1 MLVRH
6 VEDERDTAR
15 RRAEDL
21 RALLD
26 RVLAEVE
33 DLPPD
38 LREAITKISAAS
50 KARSFVQSARG
61 VDQRVDNRL
70 LGDIHTTAG
79 LGQHQPPVLVAD
91 GVEIPKRN
99 HHAAE
104 LNQFCEQIG
113 YPYFG
118 RDGHRPAVRVVP
130 HSSREGGGS

>member
-50 KARSFVQSARG
+50 KARSFVQSAPR
-61 VDQRVDNRL
+61 R
-70 LGDIHTTAG
+70 
-79 LGQHQPPVLVAD
+79 
-91 GVEIPKRN
+91 
-99 HHAAE
+99 
-104 LNQFCEQIG
+104 
-113 YPYFG
+113 
-118 RDGHRPAVRVVP
+118 
-130 HSSREGGGS
+130 